1 MEAPRRGV
9 SGLLSWDVGV
19 LLNVYFFKFFFTR
32 LHRVVEFFFALAFV
46 HSTLMGFQRFSTIRQ
61 IFSHLSVAYVSV
73 VHGAFNE
80 SNTGGGQYPRYS
92 PVGWESGEMELTRLK
107 FQSKKTVLKTCGY
120 RCRFQHALEYYI
132 VGSHWRDVHWKKYR
146 KIIVRTV
153 LMICCTNYVR

>member
-61 IFSHLSVAYVSV
+61 IFFSFVGRLRIGCSRSVQRV
-73 VHGAFNE
+73 
-80 SNTGGGQYPRYS
+80 
-92 PVGWESGEMELTRLK
+92 
-107 FQSKKTVLKTCGY
+107 
-120 RCRFQHALEYYI
+120 
-132 VGSHWRDVHWKKYR
+132 KYR
-146 KIIVRTV
+146 RGAIPSILTGRMRVGRNGIDEIKISKQKNRFEDVR
-153 LMICCTNYVR
+153 L